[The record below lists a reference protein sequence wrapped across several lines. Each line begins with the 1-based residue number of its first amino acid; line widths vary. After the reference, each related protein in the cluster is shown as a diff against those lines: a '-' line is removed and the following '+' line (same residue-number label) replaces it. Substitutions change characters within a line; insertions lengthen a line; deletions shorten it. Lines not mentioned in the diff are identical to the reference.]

1 MPRESAIRKL
11 FLFLFTLLLLTGVV
25 PPIAQAAVGDL
36 GPEIVGIA
44 SSDNFSCMNAKSG
57 EVYCWGQS
65 FDSNLG
71 TGIESDNAVPHKVY
85 EITDSIKIDTG
96 EKFAC
101 SLSKTGIVS
110 CWGNNEVGQIGDGYL
125 DPNDR
130 IFPSYVAGLRNIKD
144 ISLGDKHACALNA
157 SGNVFCWGD
166 NKFGQLGNLTIP
178 TSNLVQTI
186 INSNVPIEVSVPEPL
201 IAITTG
207 SNHTC
212 GLSKKGFVYCWG
224 SNLVGQLGI
233 GLQNISINKA
243 QAVPALSGVT
253 KVKSHFDST
262 CANTSAAGLYCWGQG
277 MNGELGETEKINR
290 YLPRLMSGTY
300 SVTNASTNV
309 ATAYTYAT
317 SLTNFAFGRNG
328 GCGIDG
334 KSGNGYLV
342 CWGTNTGYEPTS
354 VQALDVVLGRNHGCM
369 ITITYTVA
377 CWGSNLYGQTGAN
390 LKSATWQKYAVLKGI
405 PEWRNYISSW
415 GISYVNNVATITWTG
430 AAESKFALNVEP
442 FGTVCEVTSVFNCQ
456 VGILES
462 NTTYKVML
470 IARGSTT
477 AASRLASF
485 SFTTGNL
492 ISAIDEYNAKLLA
505 DAKAAEEKARLAAIE
520 ARKYEEA
527 ERLAIQKDSY
537 VAICEVRKKDF
548 VAQYKQTI
556 EKPLIEFSSSQ
567 LLLEKT
573 TLSLK
578 TKIKSKTLKEIEI
591 LKLKLSKQ
599 LGEFKM
605 LLIDPVSYTCSG
617 NVTKDDDQLTAIES
631 TKQAKAKSYLYEI
644 NKSIN
649 LWKTLLTKKQ

>member
-1 MPRESAIRKL
+1 MLGESAIKKP
-11 FLFLFTLLLLTGVV
+11 FLFLCIFLLLTGIT

-44 SSDNFSCMNAKSG
+44 TSDNFSCMNAKSG

-65 FDSNLG
+65 FNSNLG
-71 TGIESDNAVPHKVY
+71 TGIETDNAVPHKVY
-85 EITDSIKIDTG
+85 EISDSIKTDTG

-110 CWGNNEVGQIGDGYL
+110 CWGSNEVGQIGDGYL
-125 DPNDR
+125 DLNDR

-144 ISLGDKHACALNA
+144 ISLGDKHACALNEIG
-157 SGNVFCWGD
+157 SVFCWGD

-186 INSNVPIEVSVPEPL
+186 INSNFPIEVSVPEPL
-201 IAITTG
+201 IAITAG

-233 GLQNISINKA
+233 GLQNISINKP

-309 ATAYTYAT
+309 ATVYTYAT

-415 GISYVNNVATITWTG
+415 GISYVNNLATITWTG
-430 AAESKFALNVEP
+430 AAESKFSLNVEP
-442 FGTVCEVTSVFNCQ
+442 FGIVCEVVSVFNCQ

-477 AASRLASF
+477 AASRLAIF

-492 ISAIDEYNAKLLA
+492 ISAIDENNAKLIA
-505 DAKAAEEKARLAAIE
+505 DAKAAEEKARLAVIE
-520 ARKYEEA
+520 ARKLEEA
-527 ERLAIQKDSY
+527 ERFAIQRDSY
-537 VAICEVRKKDF
+537 LAICEVRKKEIDSQSINYF
-548 VAQYKQTI
+548 EKQI
-556 EKPLIEFSSSQ
+556 IEFTSSK

-573 TLSLK
+573 TLKLKTSLK
-578 TKIKSKTLKEIEI
+578 AKTLKEIETI
-591 LKLKLSKQ
+591 KSNLSKD
-599 LGEFKM
+599 LGQFK
-605 LLIDPVSYTCSG
+605 LLLVSRISYSCSG
-617 NVTKDDDQLTAIES
+617 NVQKDNDELSVIEN
-631 TKQAKAKSYLYEI
+631 A
-644 NKSIN
+644 NKSKLKIYLSTINNSLN
-649 LWKTLLTKKQ
+649 LWKTLLTK